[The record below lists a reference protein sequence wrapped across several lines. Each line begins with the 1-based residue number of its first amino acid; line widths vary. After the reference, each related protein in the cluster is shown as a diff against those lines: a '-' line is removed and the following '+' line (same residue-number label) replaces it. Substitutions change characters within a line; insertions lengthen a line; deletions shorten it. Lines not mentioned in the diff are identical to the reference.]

1 MRNSVFIHE
10 RVSHKGECALR
21 KGSKMNSGGKKMKRK
36 LKGALSLL
44 LCMIMVFGALAVGGE
59 GIGELFNGGKAEAAG
74 YSVGDIITF
83 GSYPQSEVTKESD
96 SATYSKLEAA
106 AKNWVSY
113 EYYSGNGDYG
123 SMQPGDWMK
132 YADITLGGE
141 KYRAVRF
148 TQYRPYWTSAPASS
162 SSGDSWQGDNGYT
175 INNIYYFKYEPLKWR
190 TLDPETGLVLSESII
205 DSQAYS
211 NTMYNNGTDPY
222 GKDTFG
228 NDAAYWN
235 DAAYTKYAND
245 YATSSIRKWLN
256 EDFYNTAFASA
267 QQAKIR
273 PTALS
278 NGAFSPSR
286 SKFDSVSTTDKV
298 FFLSY
303 SEAQN
308 ASYGFTNDTNITDTR
323 KAMGTDYAKAQG
335 LVVDSSSGCS
345 NWRLRSAGC
354 NSYLACNVDSYGE
367 LSSSVDVSSTTLGIR
382 PALRIS
388 NPISY
393 TLSYNAN
400 GGSNAPA
407 AQSGSTS
414 YTISSTI
421 PTRSGYTFL
430 GWSKSSSATTPEY
443 RAGNT
448 ITLTGNTT
456 LYAVWTPEINIYN
469 LGEETYRFDNFTD
482 NDSLGHCFGMS
493 MTSAG
498 YYTNRLDPNNIGIDS
513 CRKVNTLSNTAN
525 VRAPICYY
533 QNRQGRYSNY
543 AIVAGGSYY
552 LTRKYNISSDW
563 NAVVSYV
570 QSHNHDGK
578 GDLQIGFRKN
588 NEGGH
593 AINFLRYSE
602 VNGQQRI
609 YAYDNNFPNIET
621 YFYKDSNGRIRQAPY
636 QTFSGSIDCIALR
649 DVSKYFDNVTGFD
662 STRYIYA
669 DRDSISINGV
679 TVYPLDGGAEMGERV
694 AYEVPTGVKQII
706 VAPLVD
712 DATFEYLGKEYS
724 LGDVSDDK
732 VGLFRL
738 VSADDEAGQDA
749 KLTLIDRPTTKI
761 SISTPS
767 VTTVS
772 YGFTLNL
779 HANVTDLPDGA
790 RVVWSMDGSG
800 FELIP
805 SADGMTCGVK
815 SVSKGS
821 ATITAKVVDKN
832 GNAVKDANGNEIT
845 ASQQLT
851 SKAGFFQKLAAFFK
865 KLFGSNMVIPYALE
879 WIVK

>member
-1 MRNSVFIHE
+1 
-10 RVSHKGECALR
+10 
-21 KGSKMNSGGKKMKRK
+21 MKRK
-36 LKGALSLL
+36 LKSALSLL
-44 LCMIMVFGALAVGGE
+44 LCMIMVFGAVAAGGE

-83 GSYPQSEVTKESD
+83 GSYPQSEVTKKSD

-106 AKNWVSY
+106 SKNWVSY
-113 EYYSGNGDYG
+113 RYYSGDGNYG
-123 SMQPGDWMK
+123 SMQPGDWMQ
-132 YADITLGGE
+132 YADISLGGA

-323 KAMGTDYAKAQG
+323 KATGTDYAKAQG

-414 YTISSTI
+414 YKISSAI
-421 PTRSGYTFL
+421 PNRSGYTFL

-679 TVYPLDGGAEMGERV
+679 TVYPLDGGADMGERV

-772 YGFTLNL
+772 YGITLNL
-779 HANVTDLPDGA
+779 HANVTDLPEGA

-832 GNAVKDANGNEIT
+832 GNAVKDANGSEIT

-879 WIVK
+879 WIIK

>member
-21 KGSKMNSGGKKMKRK
+21 KGSKMNSGGRKMKRK
-36 LKGALSLL
+36 LKSALSLL
-44 LCMIMVFGALAVGGE
+44 LCMIMVFGAVAAGGE

-74 YSVGDIITF
+74 YSVGDIVTF

-123 SMQPGDWMK
+123 SMQPGDWMQ
-132 YADITLGGE
+132 YADISLGGA

-323 KAMGTDYAKAQG
+323 KATGTDYAKAQG

-430 GWSKSSSATTPEY
+430 GWSKSSSATNPEY
-443 RAGNT
+443 RVGNT

-456 LYAVWTPEINIYN
+456 LYAVWTLEINIYN

-732 VGLFRL
+732 VGLFQL

-761 SISTPS
+761 SINTPS

-779 HANVTDLPDGA
+779 HANVTDLPEGA
-790 RVVWSMDGSG
+790 RVVWSMDGGG

-821 ATITAKVVDKN
+821 ATITARVVDKN
-832 GNAVKDANGNEIT
+832 GNTVKGSNDNDVT

-865 KLFGSNMVIPYALE
+865 KLFGSNMDIPYALE
-879 WIVK
+879 WIIK

>member
-1 MRNSVFIHE
+1 MRGLFI
-10 RVSHKGECALR
+10 RVRCAQR
-21 KGSKMNSGGKKMKRK
+21 KGSKMNSGGRKMKRK
-36 LKGALSLL
+36 LKSALSLL
-44 LCMIMVFGALAVGGE
+44 LCMIMVFGAVAVGGE

-74 YSVGDIITF
+74 YSVGDIVTF

-106 AKNWVSY
+106 TKNWVSY

-123 SMQPGDWMK
+123 SMQPGDWMQ
-132 YADITLGGE
+132 YADISLGGA

-323 KAMGTDYAKAQG
+323 KATGTDYAKAQG

-414 YTISSTI
+414 YKISSAI
-421 PTRSGYTFL
+421 PNRSGYTFL

-679 TVYPLDGGAEMGERV
+679 TVYPLDGGADMGERV

-779 HANVTDLPDGA
+779 HANVTDLPEGA

-832 GNAVKDANGNEIT
+832 GNAVRDANGNEIT

-879 WIVK
+879 WIIK

>member
-1 MRNSVFIHE
+1 
-10 RVSHKGECALR
+10 
-21 KGSKMNSGGKKMKRK
+21 MKRK

-44 LCMIMVFGALAVGGE
+44 LCMIMVFGAVAAGGE

-96 SATYSKLEAA
+96 SATYAKLEAA
-106 AKNWVSY
+106 SKNWVSY
-113 EYYSGNGDYG
+113 KYYSGDGSEG
-123 SMQPGDWMK
+123 SMKQGDWMK

-286 SKFDSVSTTDKV
+286 SKFDSISTTDKV

-323 KAMGTDYAKAQG
+323 KATGTDYAKAQG

-414 YTISSTI
+414 YKISSAI
-421 PTRSGYTFL
+421 PNRSGYTFL

-679 TVYPLDGGAEMGERV
+679 TVYPLDGGADMGERV

-779 HANVTDLPDGA
+779 HANVTDLPEGA

-879 WIVK
+879 WIIK

>member
-1 MRNSVFIHE
+1 
-10 RVSHKGECALR
+10 
-21 KGSKMNSGGKKMKRK
+21 MKRK
-36 LKGALSLL
+36 LKSALSLL
-44 LCMIMVFGALAVGGE
+44 LCMIMVFGAVAAGGE

-83 GSYPQSEVTKESD
+83 GSYPQSEVTKKSD

-106 AKNWVSY
+106 SKNWVSY
-113 EYYSGNGDYG
+113 RYYSGDGNYG
-123 SMQPGDWMK
+123 SMQPGDWMQ
-132 YADITLGGE
+132 YADISLGGA

-323 KAMGTDYAKAQG
+323 KATGTDYAKAQG

-414 YTISSTI
+414 YKISSAI

-430 GWSKSSSATTPEY
+430 GWSNSSSATNPEY
-443 RAGNT
+443 RVGNT

-679 TVYPLDGGAEMGERV
+679 TVYPLDGGADMGERV

-706 VAPLVD
+706 VTPLVD

-779 HANVTDLPDGA
+779 HANVTDLPEGA

-805 SADGMTCGVK
+805 SADDMTCGVK

-821 ATITAKVVDKN
+821 ATITARVVDKN
-832 GNAVKDANGNEIT
+832 GNTVKGSNDNDVT

>member
-1 MRNSVFIHE
+1 
-10 RVSHKGECALR
+10 
-21 KGSKMNSGGKKMKRK
+21 MKRK
-36 LKGALSLL
+36 LKSALSLL
-44 LCMIMVFGALAVGGE
+44 LCMIMVFGAVAAGGE

-83 GSYPQSEVTKESD
+83 GSYPQSEVTKKSD

-106 AKNWVSY
+106 SKNWVSY
-113 EYYSGNGDYG
+113 RYYSGDGNYG
-123 SMQPGDWMK
+123 SMQPGDWMQ
-132 YADITLGGE
+132 YADISLGGA

-323 KAMGTDYAKAQG
+323 KATGTDYAKAQG

-414 YTISSTI
+414 YKISSAI

-430 GWSKSSSATTPEY
+430 GWSNSSSATNPEY
-443 RAGNT
+443 RVGNT

-679 TVYPLDGGAEMGERV
+679 TVYPLDGGADMGERV

-706 VAPLVD
+706 VTPLVD

-779 HANVTDLPDGA
+779 HANVTDLPEGA

-805 SADGMTCGVK
+805 SADDMTCGVK

-821 ATITAKVVDKN
+821 ATITARVVDKN
-832 GNAVKDANGNEIT
+832 GNTVKGSNDNDVT

-865 KLFGSNMVIPYALE
+865 KLFGSNMIIPYALE
-879 WIVK
+879 WIIK

>member
-1 MRNSVFIHE
+1 
-10 RVSHKGECALR
+10 
-21 KGSKMNSGGKKMKRK
+21 MKRK
-36 LKGALSLL
+36 LKSALSLL
-44 LCMIMVFGALAVGGE
+44 LCMIMVFGAVAVGGE

-74 YSVGDIITF
+74 YSVGDIVTF

-106 AKNWVSY
+106 TKNWVSY

-123 SMQPGDWMK
+123 SMQPGDWMQ
-132 YADITLGGE
+132 YADISLGGA

-323 KAMGTDYAKAQG
+323 KATGTDYAKAQG

-414 YTISSTI
+414 YKISSAI
-421 PTRSGYTFL
+421 PNRSGYTFL

-679 TVYPLDGGAEMGERV
+679 TVYPLDGGADMGERV

-779 HANVTDLPDGA
+779 HANVTDLPEGA

-832 GNAVKDANGNEIT
+832 GNAVRDANGNEIT

-879 WIVK
+879 WIIK

>member
-1 MRNSVFIHE
+1 
-10 RVSHKGECALR
+10 
-21 KGSKMNSGGKKMKRK
+21 MKRK
-36 LKGALSLL
+36 LKSALSLL
-44 LCMIMVFGALAVGGE
+44 LCMIMVFGAVAVGGE

-74 YSVGDIITF
+74 YSVGDIVTF

-106 AKNWVSY
+106 TKNWVSY

-123 SMQPGDWMK
+123 SMQPGDWMQ
-132 YADITLGGE
+132 YADISLGGA

-323 KAMGTDYAKAQG
+323 KATGTDYAKAQG

-414 YTISSTI
+414 YKISSAI
-421 PTRSGYTFL
+421 PNRSGYTFL

-679 TVYPLDGGAEMGERV
+679 TVYPLDGGADMGERV

-779 HANVTDLPDGA
+779 HANVTDLPEGA
-790 RVVWSMDGSG
+790 RVVWCMDGSG

-832 GNAVKDANGNEIT
+832 GNAVKNANGNEIT

-851 SKAGFFQKLAAFFK
+851 SKAGFFQKLVAFFK
-865 KLFGSNMVIPYALE
+865 KLFGSNMIIPYALE